1 MTSSSSGKARW
12 HRRVVAAGALL
23 ILVAACSSSTQPGTT
38 TAPPPNF
45 AALGGGSTQATNRLI
60 GVKWDVTRTAAF
72 STYLKQIAGVTF
84 TEVVWCNVEPHRGSW
99 DWSKSD
105 QAVAAARQLGFVVY
119 AKLRVGSCWVN
130 HDRGGH
136 ARGAKTASAMP
147 DSLGDYTAFVR
158 SAVRRYW
165 AAGVREFAIEN
176 EVNSL
181 SMWNDT
187 VANYL
192 TLARAGSAA
201 IRSVGRGAL
210 VVDSGLGS
218 TTYGVAIA
226 ARLLD
231 SGSDAAAVAAYNR
244 YYAQRFATRSADFP
258 SASDAAALRQTLQG
272 AQAQRDLAVQAATRQ
287 LEADGTVDVRQLH
300 FYESWRAAPDLL
312 AYLHATVP
320 ATTPVQAWEVGSYSS
335 GGSRDAVGA
344 AADVVKT
351 TASLLSGGVRPVIWL
366 PLVVNPHGRHASEPR
381 YGLVD
386 PSGTVRSAGAV
397 IAALATA
404 ARGATVVP
412 LASPFGGVAIGN
424 STSSL
429 IVAWAGSAPQRL
441 TRPTEPAVAADL
453 TGRRLAWPSTGLAVG
468 AMPVLARVTAPVE
481 SAARMAS

>member
-1 MTSSSSGKARW
+1 MTSSRSGKVRW
-12 HRRVVAAGALL
+12 HRRIVAAGALL
-23 ILVAACSSSTQPGTT
+23 LLVAACSSSTHPAA

-45 AALGGGSTQATNRLI
+45 GALASGSTQAANRLI
-60 GVKWDVTRTAAF
+60 GVKWDAARTAQF

-84 TEVVWCNVEPHRGSW
+84 SEVVWCNVEGRPGSW

-105 QAVAAARQLGFVVY
+105 QAVAAARRLGFAVY
-119 AKLRVGSCWVN
+119 VKLRVGSCWVN

-147 DSLGDYTAFVR
+147 DSLGDYTSFVR

-165 AAGVREFAIEN
+165 PAGVREFAVEN

-181 SMWNDT
+181 SMWNDS
-187 VANYL
+187 VANYV
-192 TLARAGSAA
+192 TLASAASAA
-201 IRSVGRGAL
+201 IRSVQRDAL

-244 YYAQRFATRSADFP
+244 YYAARFATRSADFP
-258 SASDAAALRQTLQG
+258 AASDATALRQTLRG

-287 LEADGTVDVRQLH
+287 LEADGTLDVRQLH
-300 FYESWRAAPDLL
+300 FYESWQAIPDLL

-320 ATTPVQAWEVGSYSS
+320 AATPVQAWEVGRYSS
-335 GGSRDAVGA
+335 AGSRDAVVA

-366 PLVVNPHGRHASEPR
+366 PLVVNPHGRHAAEPR

-386 PSGTVRSAGAV
+386 PSGTVRSAGAAF
-397 IAALATA
+397 AALATA

-412 LASPFGGVAIGN
+412 LAGPFGGVAIGD

-429 IVAWAGSAPQRL
+429 IIAWSGSAPQRL
-441 TRPTEPAVAADL
+441 TRPAGPAVAADL
-453 TGRRLAWPSTGLAVG
+453 TGQRLTWPATGLAVG
-468 AMPVLARVTAPVE
+468 GMPVLARVAAPVE
-481 SAARMAS
+481 TAARVAA